1 MALNVCKMLT
11 LAAVTVVAGAC
22 GGDEGK
28 AAAPAKVQNAVT
40 EAQLTTV
47 TLTPEA
53 VRRLGILTAAVESL
67 TVLPTRTVGGEV
79 VVPPGLSVTISAP
92 TAGTVLAPENADLP
106 GAGTRVTQG
115 TTLMRLAP
123 LNPDAGQTE
132 RDYQVAAA
140 RLKQAQAEADRT
152 ARLFADRLVS
162 ARENDAAQTELTS
175 ARATAEAAAAQLRLV
190 RGGGVEAGLA
200 TLRVPSPTDGIVRG
214 LHVASGQTVAA
225 GTPLVDVMRTDRLW
239 VRVPLYAGD
248 ARRIR
253 RGAPATV
260 HDLAGPQ
267 SGPVILAGPVTA
279 PPSADA
285 AASSVDLFYELRG
298 PTGSL
303 RPGERVGVTLP
314 LATDATAQ
322 RELVVPLASLV
333 RDLSGGSWVYERRD
347 SVTFVRRR
355 VDVTRVSGAYA
366 ILASGPR
373 VGTIVV
379 TAGTAELFGTEFGA
393 GK

>member
-1 MALNVCKMLT
+1 MNVCKMLA
-11 LAAVTVVAGAC
+11 LAVVTVVAGAC

-322 RELVVPLASLV
+322 RELVVPLESLV